1 LDFENASNHCC
12 AFTTLTNIISRKK
25 LLRYEPFRNFFKLR
39 VPEWQCQGAYAQ
51 HSPSAAAA
59 ACAQSVVGPVY
70 FFRLIFIDIV
80 FTPFHAS
87 TLMLHLHPFSK
98 KGKQ

>member
-1 LDFENASNHCC
+1 MHTTSASEVQ
-12 AFTTLTNIISRKK
+12 NIISRKK

-51 HSPSAAAA
+51 HSPSAAA